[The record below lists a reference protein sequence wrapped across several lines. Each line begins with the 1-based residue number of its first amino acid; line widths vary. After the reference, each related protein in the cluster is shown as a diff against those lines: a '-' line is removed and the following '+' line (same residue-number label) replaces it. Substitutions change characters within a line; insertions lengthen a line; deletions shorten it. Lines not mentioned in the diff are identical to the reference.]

1 MKGEGRGMMEEG
13 RETKKTFGIEVL
25 FAVSSFFHR
34 FSNWSGKSMKNKTI
48 SMLSAALITACLY
61 QPALGAR
68 IKDMAAIKGVRSNQ
82 LVGYGLV
89 VGLNGTG
96 DKQQTRFTI
105 QSLVNMLEDMGIRVD
120 KSLVKVKNV
129 AAVMV
134 TANMPPFSRIGNR
147 LDVLVSSIGDAQ
159 SLVGGTL
166 LMTPLKGVD
175 GNVYALAQGPI
186 SIGGVGASGGGGGVT
201 VNHLLA
207 GRVAGGAS
215 VEREIPMNLDGK
227 SFLTMMLFTP
237 DFTTARRVSEAINTE
252 MGQQA
257 AKMLDSG
264 TIEIQ
269 VPENRRFN
277 VASFLA
283 DIERLNVVPDAVA
296 KVVVNERTGTV
307 VVGEHVR
314 ISKVAISHG
323 NLTISVRESAQ
334 VSQPQS
340 FSGQGETVVT
350 PETQVVIQ
358 QEQRSLMV
366 VDGGATIGDLVS
378 ALNAIGVTPR
388 DLISIFQSIKAAGA
402 LQAELEII

>member
-1 MKGEGRGMMEEG
+1 
-13 RETKKTFGIEVL
+13 
-25 FAVSSFFHR
+25 
-34 FSNWSGKSMKNKTI
+34 MKNRAITI
-48 SMLSAALITACLY
+48 LMAIAVTASLC
-61 QPALGAR
+61 QTAWGAR
-68 IKDMAAIKGVRSNQ
+68 IKDVATIKGVRSNQ

-105 QSLVNMLEDMGIRVD
+105 QSLVNILEEMGIRVD

-175 GNVYALAQGPI
+175 GNIYALAQGPI

-207 GRVAGGAS
+207 GRVADGAS
-215 VEREIPMNLDGK
+215 VEKEIPVVLDGK
-227 SFLTMMLFTP
+227 TSLTMALLTP
-237 DFTTARRVSEAINTE
+237 DFTTARRISDAINVAL
-252 MGQQA
+252 GQPS

-264 TIEIQ
+264 TLEILI
-269 VPENRRFN
+269 PENRRLD

-283 DIERLNVVPDAVA
+283 DIEHLVVVPDSVA
-296 KVVVNERTGTV
+296 KIVVNERTGTV
-307 VVGEHVR
+307 VVGENVH

-323 NLTISVRESAQ
+323 NLTISIRESAQ

-350 PETQVVIQ
+350 PDTQVVIE
-358 QEQRSLMV
+358 QEKRSLMV
-366 VDGGATIGDLVS
+366 IDGGATIGDLVN
-378 ALNAIGVTPR
+378 ALNAVGVTPR

>member
-1 MKGEGRGMMEEG
+1 
-13 RETKKTFGIEVL
+13 
-25 FAVSSFFHR
+25 
-34 FSNWSGKSMKNKTI
+34 MKNKIVTTLVAI
-48 SMLSAALITACLY
+48 AASVCLC
-61 QPALGAR
+61 QAAMAAR
-68 IKDMAAIKGVRSNQ
+68 IKDVASIKGVRSNQ

-89 VGLNGTG
+89 VGLDGTG

-120 KSLVKVKNV
+120 KSKVKVKNV

-175 GNVYALAQGPI
+175 GSVYALAQGPI
-186 SIGGVGASGGGGGVT
+186 SIGGVGASGGGGSVT

-207 GRVAGGAS
+207 GRIADGAS
-215 VEREIPMNLDGK
+215 VEKEIPMSLDGK
-227 SFLTMMLFTP
+227 TSLTMTLSEP
-237 DFTTARRVSEAINTE
+237 DFTTARRVSDAINVAL
-252 MGQQA
+252 GGPA

-264 TIEIQ
+264 TVEIQ
-269 VPENRRFN
+269 IPLNRQDN

-283 DIERLNVVPDAVA
+283 DIEHLAVAPDAVA

-307 VVGEHVR
+307 VMGENVR
-314 ISKVAISHG
+314 ISTVAVSHG
-323 NLTISVRESAQ
+323 NLSISIRESAQ
-334 VSQPQS
+334 VSQPGA
-340 FSGQGETVVT
+340 FARRGDTVVVPDT
-350 PETQVVIQ
+350 DIAIE
-358 QEQRSLMV
+358 QEERNLMV
-366 VDGGATIGDLVS
+366 VDGGATIGELVG